1 MGVILLFLEYHEGFP
16 KKSSIF
22 THMILQKA
30 ADVAS
35 PREKNEIHPP
45 WIIPKSKQSKNANW
59 VFLLLLLTTMLVF
72 LNKRWV

>member
-1 MGVILLFLEYHEGFP
+1 
-16 KKSSIF
+16 
-22 THMILQKA
+22 MILQKA